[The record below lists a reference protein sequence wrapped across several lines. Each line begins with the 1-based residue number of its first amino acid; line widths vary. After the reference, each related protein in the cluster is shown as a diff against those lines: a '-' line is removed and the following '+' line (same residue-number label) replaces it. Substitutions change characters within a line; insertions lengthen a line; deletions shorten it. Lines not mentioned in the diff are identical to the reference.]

1 MRAYIVAAD
10 VQDKDRYR
18 DYTTRPPEKY
28 SYMPTVR
35 EDTENKYGE
44 HVSIMGVYSTL
55 AQAEHR
61 WDELDRE
68 GFDVFPIDEFIVDAN
83 CWEYIGGYAE

>member
-35 EDTENKYGE
+35 EDTENKYG
-44 HVSIMGVYSTL
+44 
-55 AQAEHR
+55 
-61 WDELDRE
+61 
-68 GFDVFPIDEFIVDAN
+68 
-83 CWEYIGGYAE
+83 